1 MLYNDVIDYLA
12 SEEKTNEQT
21 ISALEKCES
30 SKKYYKSAKNYF
42 RSSLDYEEEPSE
54 VAKEYKKEMRSMGR
68 KIDDMIIPPLENL
81 LK

>member
-1 MLYNDVIDYLA
+1 MLPNVVAVYLA
-12 SEEKTNEQT
+12 T
-21 ISALEKCES
+21 
-30 SKKYYKSAKNYF
+30 KNYF

-54 VAKEYKKEMRSMGR
+54 VAKAYKKEMRAMAR